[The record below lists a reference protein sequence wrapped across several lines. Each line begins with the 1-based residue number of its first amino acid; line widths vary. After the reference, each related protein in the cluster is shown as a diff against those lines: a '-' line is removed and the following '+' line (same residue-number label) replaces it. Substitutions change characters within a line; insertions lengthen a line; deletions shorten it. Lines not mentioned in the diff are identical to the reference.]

1 MMLEQVYIKKLATS
15 SELEEVQRLNAEIWG
30 SQAIPSH
37 QLLTTVQNGGLILG
51 AYLEDRLIGFN
62 YCFIGFDEGQIYLF
76 SHMIGVEKLYREQG
90 IGELLKHAQQEYAK
104 DNNFKVIRWLI
115 DPLESRMANL
125 SFSKLNPVSHL
136 YENDYYGSLGND
148 FNGGLPSDRIVVEW
162 WIERNHVD
170 DCLDELEEEA
180 EEIVPWSLSI
190 VGLPVLDQDGI
201 FQANQAFY
209 KDAYLLAIPHYLQKM
224 KVESPKLVED
234 WRYKV
239 RTILTTLFEQGY
251 AIVRVKKHNEYV
263 HFYLLVRRSLL
274 AL

>member
-1 MMLEQVYIKKLATS
+1 MLEQVRIKKLTTS
-15 SELEEVQRLNAEIWG
+15 SELGEVQRLNAEIWG

-37 QLLTTVQNGGLILG
+37 QLLATVHNGGLILG
-51 AYLEDRLIGFN
+51 AYLEERLVGFN
-62 YCFIGFDEGQIYLF
+62 YCFVGFNEGQIHLH
-76 SHMIGVEKLYREQG
+76 SHLIGVEKPYREQG

-104 DNNFKVIRWLI
+104 ENNFKLVRWLF

-125 SFSKLNPVSHL
+125 SFSKLNTISHH
-136 YENDYYGSLGND
+136 YENDYYGALEDD
-148 FNGGLPSDRIVVEW
+148 FNEGLPSDRIVVEW

-170 DCLDELEEEA
+170 DCLDELEEDA
-180 EEIVPWSLSI
+180 EEIVPWSLT
-190 VGLPVLDQDGI
+190 VAGLPVLDTEGTFKADQT
-201 FQANQAFY
+201 FY
-209 KDAYLLAIPHYLQKM
+209 KDAYLLAIPQYLQKM
-224 KVESPKLVED
+224 KVESPRLAED

-251 AIVRVKKHNEYV
+251 AIVRVKKHEEYV